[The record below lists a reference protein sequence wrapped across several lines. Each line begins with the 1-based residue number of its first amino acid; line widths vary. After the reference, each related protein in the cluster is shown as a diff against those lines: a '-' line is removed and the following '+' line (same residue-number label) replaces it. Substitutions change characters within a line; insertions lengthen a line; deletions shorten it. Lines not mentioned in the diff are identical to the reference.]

1 VRYVPWA
8 WYARREDS
16 VVVGHAEVGKI
27 VLEMVE
33 YGFGVD
39 GWVGIEGRDPA
50 TCATICLEKR
60 IKQMKRN
67 EKEEEGDMVMVFRG
81 TSEGSERVKVRDLQN
96 GAMTLTAIPE
106 SLMKQ
111 TIEINW

>member
-8 WYARREDS
+8 WCARRVDS
-16 VVVGHAEVGKI
+16 VVVGHAEVGRI

-33 YGFGVD
+33 DGVGVG
-39 GWVGIEGRDPA
+39 GWVGGEGRDPA

-67 EKEEEGDMVMVFRG
+67 EKEEEGDMLMVVRG
-81 TSEGSERVKVRDLQN
+81 TSYGR
-96 GAMTLTAIPE
+96 
-106 SLMKQ
+106 
-111 TIEINW
+111 